1 MRNAEKDAKQIA
13 ENKRRILEGGFRLF
27 AAYGIENITMPQIAE
42 AGGVDRSS
50 VYRYYPTKLDLVV
63 AISANV
69 WDIFTQQS
77 YAQMENKPNTAAQ
90 RYAFML
96 ESFLEL
102 YRNHRDILRFNQ
114 FFNVYIANERAS
126 SEQIAPFSR
135 VIDGVESRFHD
146 TYLQAKTDGTLRTD
160 VPENEM
166 FSTTLHLML
175 AAVTRY
181 AVGLVYMGGTDPEKE
196 LQALKEMLL
205 SRYVRQGQK
214 IVKVQT

>member
-1 MRNAEKDAKQIA
+1 MRNAEKDAIQMA

-27 AAYGIENITMPQIAE
+27 AACGIEEITMPQIAE

-69 WDIFTQQS
+69 WENFAQQS
-77 YAQMENKPNTAAQ
+77 YARAGKQASTAAQ

-96 ESFLEL
+96 DSFLDL
-102 YRNHRDILRFNQ
+102 YRNHSDMLRFNQ
-114 FFNVYIANERAS
+114 FFNVYVANES
-126 SEQIAPFSR
+126 GSNEKLTPFTR
-135 VIDGVESRFHD
+135 VIDELESRFHEVY
-146 TYLQAKTDGTLRTD
+146 TLAKTDGTLRTE

-175 AAVTRY
+175 AAATRY
-181 AVGLVYMGGTDPEKE
+181 AVGLVYKGGTDPEKE
-196 LQALKEMLL
+196 LEALKEMLMQ
-205 SRYVRQGQK
+205 RYTNTPKEQEG
-214 IVKVQT
+214 T